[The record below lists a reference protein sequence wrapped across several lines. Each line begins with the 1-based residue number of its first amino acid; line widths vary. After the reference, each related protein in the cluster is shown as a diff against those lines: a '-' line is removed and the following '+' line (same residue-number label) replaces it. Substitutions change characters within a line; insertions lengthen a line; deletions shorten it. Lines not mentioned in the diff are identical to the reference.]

1 MENVIKIIIGENV
14 EVSNETNRIDLYV
27 KNNNDIELYSSL
39 KLPYLINHVEFLDIK
54 DDPRYFL
61 HEGYEKE
68 TKGCR
73 YRLMLKPYGNLKG
86 VYRILNGVNLHKVA
100 DIEETGI
107 KLSRK

>member
-14 EVSNETNRIDLYV
+14 EVTNETNRIDLYI

-61 HEGYEKE
+61 HEGYEKD
-68 TKGCR
+68 THGCR
-73 YRLMLKPYGNLKG
+73 YRLMLKPFGDLKG
-86 VYRILNGVNLHKVA
+86 VYRILNGTFLFS
-100 DIEETGI
+100 
-107 KLSRK
+107 L